1 MSRGNSAIPQHYNP
15 YRIKSPLRRTNPNKG
30 WDEDPGWQEIS
41 WEEALS
47 TVGDRMKKIRQED
60 PRKFVYNQG
69 FSRTGIFISDTGYVK
84 AFGSPNAFRSN
95 GPLCALHFAPS
106 STIGTFL
113 GPNFDWAYTKY
124 CLNIGRNMGPSTGV
138 SGGGS
143 RGDGGIGVRYF
154 MYAMDHGMKL
164 VSVDPRCQPEA
175 SRANARW
182 VPVLPGTELAFV
194 LAITHA
200 LLA

>member
-1 MSRGNSAIPQHYNP
+1 MSI
-15 YRIKSPLRRTNPNKG
+15 
-30 WDEDPGWQEIS
+30 
-41 WEEALS
+41 
-47 TVGDRMKKIRQED
+47 VGERMKKVRQED

-69 FSRTGIFISDTGYVK
+69 FSRTGIFIGDTSYVK

-113 GPNFDWAYTKY
+113 GPNFDWTHTKY

-138 SGGGS
+138 AGGGS

-154 MYAMDHGMKL
+154 MYAMDNGMKL

-175 SRANARW
+175 SRPNALGADSTRDGIGFR
-182 VPVLPGTELAFV
+182 VGDHTCSFV
-194 LAITHA
+194 
-200 LLA
+200 